1 MGTFRYYPSPF
12 KHKTIQIIKKILNR

>member
-12 KHKTIQIIKKILNR
+12 KHKTIQIIKKILN